1 MNSVIGQIIV
11 WIIAG
16 YLLGSVSFGML
27 VGKDAGVD
35 IRTKG
40 SGNIGTT
47 NALRTLGKKAA
58 LITFLGDFFKAFI
71 PVIIAENVSMKVF
84 SNSSDIAFLIS
95 LITGLSA
102 VLGHNFPVWIHFKGG
117 KGIAVTAGVT
127 VAIAIHHPLYWVLAL
142 LLFIIIV
149 VITRYVS
156 VGSLCVPAWSIPVY
170 VLIYE
175 RSNEYLVPVL
185 IISFIYTILAFIK
198 HSTNIKRLI
207 NGTENKLFENK
218 KKDNQ
223 EVVK

>member
-71 PVIIAENVSMKVF
+71 PVIIAENVSMRVF

-127 VAIAIHHPLYWVLAL
+127 VAIAIHHPLYWILAL

-207 NGTENKLFENK
+207 NGTENKLFGNK

>member
-127 VAIAIHHPLYWVLAL
+127 VAIAIHHPLYWILAL

-207 NGTENKLFENK
+207 NGTENKQKKKK

>member
-127 VAIAIHHPLYWVLAL
+127 VAIAIHHPLYWILAL

-207 NGTENKLFENK
+207 NGTENKLFGNK

>member
-127 VAIAIHHPLYWVLAL
+127 VAIAIHHPLYWILAL

-175 RSNEYLVPVL
+175 RSNEHLVPVL

-207 NGTENKLFENK
+207 NGTENKLFGNK

>member
-47 NALRTLGKKAA
+47 NALRILGKKAA

-127 VAIAIHHPLYWVLAL
+127 VAIAIHHPLYWILAL

-207 NGTENKLFENK
+207 NGTENKLFGNK

>member
-127 VAIAIHHPLYWVLAL
+127 VAIAIHHPLYWILAL

-198 HSTNIKRLI
+198 HTTNIKRLI
-207 NGTENKLFENK
+207 NGTENKLFGNK

>member
-58 LITFLGDFFKAFI
+58 LITFLGDFFKAYI

-127 VAIAIHHPLYWVLAL
+127 VAIAIHHPLYWILAL

-207 NGTENKLFENK
+207 NGTENKLFGNK

>member
-102 VLGHNFPVWIHFKGG
+102 VLGHNFPAWIHFKGG

-127 VAIAIHHPLYWVLAL
+127 VAIAIHHPLYWILAL

>member
-71 PVIIAENVSMKVF
+71 PVIIAENISMKVF

-127 VAIAIHHPLYWVLAL
+127 VAIAIHHPLYWILAL

-207 NGTENKLFENK
+207 NGTENKLFGNK

>member
-102 VLGHNFPVWIHFKGG
+102 VLGHNCPVWIHFKGG

-127 VAIAIHHPLYWVLAL
+127 VAIAIHHPLYWILAL

-207 NGTENKLFENK
+207 NGTENKLFGNK

>member
-47 NALRTLGKKAA
+47 NALRTLGKKAD

-84 SNSSDIAFLIS
+84 SNSSNIAFLIS

-127 VAIAIHHPLYWVLAL
+127 VAIAIHHPLYWILAL

-207 NGTENKLFENK
+207 NGTENKLFGNK

>member
-16 YLLGSVSFGML
+16 YFLGSVSFGML

-127 VAIAIHHPLYWVLAL
+127 VAIAIHHPLYWILAL

-207 NGTENKLFENK
+207 NGTENKLFGNK

>member
-127 VAIAIHHPLYWVLAL
+127 VAIAIHHPLYWILAL

>member
-127 VAIAIHHPLYWVLAL
+127 VAIAIHHPLYWILAL

-175 RSNEYLVPVL
+175 RSNEYLVSVL

-207 NGTENKLFENK
+207 NGTENKLFGNK

>member
-11 WIIAG
+11 WIIVG

-127 VAIAIHHPLYWVLAL
+127 VAIAIHHPLYWILAL

-207 NGTENKLFENK
+207 NGTENKLFGNK

>member
-58 LITFLGDFFKAFI
+58 LITFLGDFLKAFI

-127 VAIAIHHPLYWVLAL
+127 VAIAIHHPLYWILAL

-207 NGTENKLFENK
+207 NGTENKLFGNK

>member
-84 SNSSDIAFLIS
+84 SNSSNIAFLIS

-127 VAIAIHHPLYWVLAL
+127 VAIAIHHPLYWILAL

-207 NGTENKLFENK
+207 NGTENKLFGNK

>member
-127 VAIAIHHPLYWVLAL
+127 VAIAIHHPLYWILAL

-149 VITRYVS
+149 VITRYIS

-207 NGTENKLFENK
+207 NGTENKLFGNK

>member
-102 VLGHNFPVWIHFKGG
+102 VLGHNFPIWIHFKGG

-127 VAIAIHHPLYWVLAL
+127 VAIAIHHPLYWILAL

-207 NGTENKLFENK
+207 NGTENKLFGNK

>member
-11 WIIAG
+11 WIITG

-127 VAIAIHHPLYWVLAL
+127 VAIAIHHPLYWILAL

-207 NGTENKLFENK
+207 NGTENKLFGNK

>member
-47 NALRTLGKKAA
+47 NALRTLGKTAA

-84 SNSSDIAFLIS
+84 SNSSDIAFLLS
-95 LITGLSA
+95 LITGLCA

-127 VAIAIHHPLYWVLAL
+127 VAIAVHHPLYWILAL

-207 NGTENKLFENK
+207 NGTENKLFGNK

>member
-102 VLGHNFPVWIHFKGG
+102 VLGHNYPVWIHFKGG

-127 VAIAIHHPLYWVLAL
+127 VAIAIHHPLYWILAL

-207 NGTENKLFENK
+207 NGTENKLFGNK

>member
-127 VAIAIHHPLYWVLAL
+127 VAIAIHHPLYWILAL

-175 RSNEYLVPVL
+175 RSNEYLVLVL

-207 NGTENKLFENK
+207 NGTENKLFGNK